1 MARARKGTNS
11 PKTFPNGMSR
21 KQMKRKKP
29 IDSSYMTEIKP
40 LTDNQKVAF
49 EQHEL
54 GKNLLLHGAAGTG
67 KTFIT
72 LYLAL
77 QQVLDENSPYDK
89 IYIVRSLVPTREI
102 GFLPGD
108 HEDKSALYQ
117 IPYKNMVR
125 YMFSMPDDNS
135 FDMLYDNLRAQETI
149 SFWSTSFIRGV
160 TLDNSIVIVDEF
172 SNLNFH
178 ELDSMITRI
187 GEDSKIMFCG
197 DITQT
202 DLTRENDK
210 NGISDFIKILQNMED
225 FSCIEFGIDD
235 IVRSGLV
242 KSYLI
247 AKYNLGFKMFN
258 FIDVN
263 VNEIDVEPVNENGVR
278 YYPIPGADKYYPSV
292 TSITSFKN
300 AQFFKDWRNKIGE
313 TEANRITARAT
324 QRGTAFH
331 NLAEDYFKGELN
343 TDKYLENN
351 PLSVR
356 MFQAA
361 KSTLNQINN
370 IHCLETFLYSHYLGL
385 AGRVDC
391 IAEFNGEL
399 AVIDFKTSTKEKKEE
414 YIENY
419 FVQETA
425 YAAMFLE
432 RSGIEVKKIVTL
444 IATEEGSIQVFE
456 KYNLDD
462 YLQLLKTYIEEF
474 VRGRNV

>member
-1 MARARKGTNS
+1 
-11 PKTFPNGMSR
+11 
-21 KQMKRKKP
+21 
-29 IDSSYMTEIKP
+29 
-40 LTDNQKVAF
+40 
-49 EQHEL
+49 
-54 GKNLLLHGAAGTG
+54 
-67 KTFIT
+67 
-72 LYLAL
+72 
-77 QQVLDENSPYDK
+77 
-89 IYIVRSLVPTREI
+89 
-102 GFLPGD
+102 
-108 HEDKSALYQ
+108 
-117 IPYKNMVR
+117 
-125 YMFSMPDDNS
+125 MFK
-135 FDMLYDNLRAQETI
+135 F
-149 SFWSTSFIRGV
+149 
-160 TLDNSIVIVDEF
+160 VDV
-172 SNLNFH
+172 
-178 ELDSMITRI
+178 
-187 GEDSKIMFCG
+187 G
-197 DITQT
+197 DI
-202 DLTRENDK
+202 
-210 NGISDFIKILQNMED
+210 
-225 FSCIEFGIDD
+225 
-235 IVRSGLV
+235 
-242 KSYLI
+242 
-247 AKYNLGFKMFN
+247 
-258 FIDVN
+258 
-263 VNEIDVEPVNENGVR
+263 EIDVEPVNENGVR

-292 TSITSFKN
+292 TSNTSFKN

-313 TEANRITARAT
+313 NEANRITARAT

-361 KSTLNQINN
+361 KSTLNQIDN

-474 VRGRNV
+474 VRGRNA